1 MSINMQKAI
10 DYMVQLKNR
19 GITYSMNGS
28 RNGADGTADCS
39 GAVMQALMNA
49 GGSASYL
56 RNTDS
61 MHEYLL
67 ANGFKLVYENTA
79 SYSPKKGDVFIWGKK
94 GQSGGAFGHTGIFY
108 DNAENII
115 HCNYGYNGVTINNV
129 DSIAS
134 ANGWPYFY
142 IYRLDAPVT
151 GGGGS
156 GSATNIGSLD
166 SIVSS
171 NGNLRVTG
179 WHYAD
184 GISELIIVLDAKTN
198 REVARKVAPSIN
210 RPDVKRV
217 HNLPD
222 AEKSGFDVTF
232 PAGTIAS
239 GTTVKI
245 IARTLR
251 TGDQNKNY
259 TDLSFSKTTTITSKA
274 PSKPVAKF
282 SKGQVVTLLP
292 KATHW
297 QTGQGVAPSAKNKQY
312 KVIQI
317 KSVNNSGS
325 KFAYLLEGVMSWAL
339 EQDLK

>member
-1 MSINMQKAI
+1 MTINMQKAI
-10 DYMVQLKNR
+10 DFMVQLKNR

-28 RNGADGTADCS
+28 RNGNDGTADCS

-67 ANGFKLVYENTA
+67 ANGFKLVYENTG
-79 SYSPKKGDVFIWGKK
+79 SYSPKKGDIFIWGKK

-134 ANGWPYFY
+134 GNGWPYFY
-142 IYRLDAPVT
+142 IYRLDAPSAL
-151 GGGGS
+151 GGS
-156 GSATNIGSLD
+156 STNITNIGSLD
-166 SIVSS
+166 IITSS
-171 NGNLRVTG
+171 NGNLRVAG

-184 GISELIIVLDAKTN
+184 GNSELIIVLDAVSNK
-198 REVARKVAPSIN
+198 EYARKIAPSVN
-210 RPDVKRV
+210 RQDVKRV
-217 HNLPD
+217 HSLSH
-222 AEKSGFDVTF
+222 AEMSGFDVTF
-232 PAGTIAS
+232 PAGTIPT
-239 GTTVKI
+239 GVTVKI
-245 IARTLR
+245 IARTLK
-251 TGDQNKNY
+251 TKDQNKNY
-259 TDLSFSKTTTITSKA
+259 IDLCFSKTVKITSKA
-274 PSKPVAKF
+274 ASKPVAKF

-297 QTGQGVAPSAKNKQY
+297 QTGQGIAPSAKNKKY
-312 KVIQI
+312 KVIQV
-317 KSVNNSGS
+317 KSVNNPNS
-325 KFAYLLEGVMSWAL
+325 KFTYLLEGVMSWAL